1 MMNSVFISQRFLP
14 NIGHGQLAP
23 KLFLRVNKIKSAS
36 LIINTWQI
44 EYQAE
49 MEGEVLLAT
58 SREMLQDL
66 MITIMDLL
74 HDDKILHVL
83 LVDHKCSPD
92 TATYENM
99 EWFTYN
105 MDDNIRC
112 ILTTM
117 DMKTEIDKLNNLFRY
132 VSDGPK
138 INCFCPNCEEQTFIG
153 QG

>member
-1 MMNSVFISQRFLP
+1 
-14 NIGHGQLAP
+14 
-23 KLFLRVNKIKSAS
+23 
-36 LIINTWQI
+36 
-44 EYQAE
+44 
-49 MEGEVLLAT
+49 MEGEQLLAT

-132 VSDGPK
+132 VSDRPK

-153 QG
+153 QGWTAMPLFIWAGLNLFYLLRIGKKQQFTYTMFRN